1 MNCSKLIG
9 LMFGVLT
16 LLAIGTSEARSHVN
30 FGFGVNIQEQP
41 RYAYVPARYVVE
53 EHYYPQERVVVQHDP
68 YGRIV
73 SEHVYVAPMPA
84 RTVYVQPAY
93 RPAYRENVRPAS
105 RSFFSFGFFR

>member
-9 LMFGVLT
+9 LKLG
-16 LLAIGTSEARSHVN
+16 LLALLATGTIEARSHVN
-30 FGFGVNIQEQP
+30 VGFGVNIQETP
-41 RYAYVPARYVVE
+41 RVAYAPARYIVE
-53 EHYYPQERVVVQHDP
+53 EHYYPQERVVVQRGP
-68 YGRIV
+68 YGRVI

-93 RPAYRENVRPAS
+93 QTHVRPAS